1 MHTNGVTHF
10 SVLDF
15 HTKRQASGATADS
28 TVAAVEGSAC
38 DPHVGTR
45 HPSPEESAYRFLRGA
60 IGLIGIALP
69 FVLVIGLIIC
79 RGPEFRTSLSAYY
92 YGPMGSVFVGSLCA
106 IAIFLL
112 SYRDY
117 RSETIADDI
126 ASTLGGL
133 FLLGVALFPTPRTAH
148 GNYPW
153 VGRLH
158 FTFAALFF
166 ITMAYF
172 CFCQFTKSSAD
183 KHDRPLRKAL
193 RNTIYVSCGAV
204 ILGCIVLLGLNAVF
218 VEGSYWG
225 KGLQNLR
232 VVTVLE
238 SIAIV
243 AFGFSWLVK
252 GGLVFADKP
261 EAYIAREREATVT
274 GRPQMGAE

>member
-1 MHTNGVTHF
+1 MHTNGGTHV
-10 SVLDF
+10 SVFDAF
-15 HTKRQASGATADS
+15 TKGHTFDGRGDSAAS
-28 TVAAVEGSAC
+28 AVEDSALDC
-38 DPHVGTR
+38 DSGTGR
-45 HPSPEESAYRFLRGA
+45 PSSEESAYRFLGGA

-69 FVLVIGLIIC
+69 FVLVIGLIIF
-79 RGPEFRTSLSAYY
+79 RGPEFKTSLSAYY

-106 IAIFLL
+106 IAVFLL

-117 RSETIADDI
+117 RADTIADDI

-148 GNYPW
+148 AINPW

-172 CFCQFTKSSAD
+172 CFCQFTKSPAA
-183 KHDRPLRKAL
+183 KHGMLQGKGL
-193 RNTIYVSCGAV
+193 RNLIYVSCGV
-204 ILGCIVLLGLNAVF
+204 IILGCIALLGLNALF
-218 VEGSYWG
+218 ADGSYWG
-225 KGLQNLR
+225 KGLQNVR

-252 GGLVFADKP
+252 GGLIFADKS
-261 EAYIAREREATVT
+261 EAPRS
-274 GRPQMGAE
+274 QN